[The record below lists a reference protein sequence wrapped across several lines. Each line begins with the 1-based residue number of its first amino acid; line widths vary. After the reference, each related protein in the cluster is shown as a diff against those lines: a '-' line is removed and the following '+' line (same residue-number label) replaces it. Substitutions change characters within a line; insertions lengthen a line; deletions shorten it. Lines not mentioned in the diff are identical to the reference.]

1 MPSFSNALKKAN
13 GKLFPL
19 GFFYLLKALYFNT
32 KGSFYLIGVHPK
44 FQNKGVTAIIFNEMQ
59 KIFNKKNYK
68 IVETN
73 PELVENTKIQNL
85 WRNYKH
91 RQHKKRATFK
101 KKILI

>member
-1 MPSFSNALKKAN
+1 
-13 GKLFPL
+13 
-19 GFFYLLKALYFNT
+19 
-32 KGSFYLIGVHPK
+32 
-44 FQNKGVTAIIFNEMQ
+44 MQ

-73 PELVENTKIQNL
+73 PEFVENTKIQNL

-101 KKILI
+101 KKI